1 MEWSLATIGG
11 FCVGSSFVV
20 EHQRLSGLGYCFSAS
35 LPPLLAT
42 AAITSLD
49 IMERDPSMFKTLQIR
64 CQLVHKAL
72 NALASFTLQGD
83 PDSPVKHL
91 HLRDPPISRDTELNL
106 LSKIVDFC
114 IEHGIAVVIAAYLQ
128 VERVVPRNSI
138 RVTVNNM
145 LTEDEINTVAQVF
158 EKACNEVLH

>member
-1 MEWSLATIGG
+1 
-11 FCVGSSFVV
+11 VV

-49 IMERDPSMFKTLQIR
+49 IMEKNPSMFKKLQTR

-72 NALASFTLQGD
+72 SSLSSFALQGD

-91 HLRDPPISRDTELNL
+91 YLRDPRKCTDTERNIL
-106 LSKIVDFC
+106 KKVVDFC
-114 IEHGIAVVIAAYLQ
+114 IEHGVAVVTPAYLQ
-128 VERVVPRNSI
+128 VERFMPRNSI

-145 LTEDEINTVAQVF
+145 LTDDEINNVALVF
-158 EKACNEVLH
+158 ERACSEVLH